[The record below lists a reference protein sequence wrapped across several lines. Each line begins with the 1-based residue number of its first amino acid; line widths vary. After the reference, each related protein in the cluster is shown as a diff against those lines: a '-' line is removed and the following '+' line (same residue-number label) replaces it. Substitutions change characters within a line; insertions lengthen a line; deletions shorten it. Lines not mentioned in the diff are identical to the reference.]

1 MTDAHEAVIRAV
13 MEDFCDE
20 PWFDAETL
28 NILARGN
35 LGFNPDITPAVFVV
49 RLGRQLACVQRLRE
63 AEAEAEQ
70 GQGEHV
76 RGITVEELAE
86 LLKDPV
92 RRAARLRANIAL
104 NREIAAQSA
113 EIAVIIAALAAN
125 ARMSPG
131 AELAEWG
138 RAQFEGI
145 RARLAM
151 RQTQLGDQL
160 FEDGFTADEIQAAL
174 RECSV
179 PEVTP
184 ERARLAVQ
192 VAVQAIVDRKR
203 SR

>member
-35 LGFNPDITPAVFVV
+35 LGFNPDITPAVFAV

-63 AEAEAEQ
+63 AEAEQ

-76 RGITVEELAE
+76 RSITVEELAE

-192 VAVQAIVDRKR
+192 AIVDRIK